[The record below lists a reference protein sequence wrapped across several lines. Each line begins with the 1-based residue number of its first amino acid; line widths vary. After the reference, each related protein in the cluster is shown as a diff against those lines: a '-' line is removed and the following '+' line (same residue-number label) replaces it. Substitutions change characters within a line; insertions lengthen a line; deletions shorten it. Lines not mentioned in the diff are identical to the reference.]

1 MRDRNLEKIENILF
15 FHRPKPINVE
25 DYFSVF
31 VPLMKIEGE
40 ICVVYE
46 LRAMSLRR
54 QPGEISFP
62 GGKMEKG
69 ESPRYAAIRE
79 LCEELLIPSDKV
91 QVFGE
96 TDYLITRGTSQIYSF
111 AGLIKDI
118 EFEDIRPNS
127 DEVEKL
133 FYVPLRWFMENE
145 PKKYT
150 MDVELIQ
157 SEDFPFELIPNGKDY
172 KFYKGVDE
180 ILFYEYEDYV
190 IWGFTAKITDRLI
203 RILKENNFNF

>member
-1 MRDRNLEKIENILF
+1 MRDRNLERIENILF

-25 DYFSVF
+25 DRFSVF

-46 LRAMSLRR
+46 LRALSLRR

-69 ESPRYAAIRE
+69 ESPRYAAVRE

-118 EFEDIRPNS
+118 EFEDIRPNV

-133 FYVPLRWFMENE
+133 FYVPLRWLMENE

-157 SEDFPFELIPNGKDY
+157 SVDFPFELIPNGKDY

-203 RILKENNFNF
+203 RILKENNFSF

>member
-25 DYFSVF
+25 DRFSVF

-46 LRAMSLRR
+46 LRALSLRR

-69 ESPRYAAIRE
+69 ESPRYAAVRE

-118 EFEDIRPNS
+118 EFEDIRPNV

-133 FYVPLRWFMENE
+133 FYVPLRWLMENE

-203 RILKENNFNF
+203 RILKENNFSF

>member
-1 MRDRNLEKIENILF
+1 MRDRNLERIENILF

-25 DYFSVF
+25 DRFSVF

-46 LRAMSLRR
+46 LRALSLRR

-69 ESPRYAAIRE
+69 ESPRYAAVRE

-118 EFEDIRPNS
+118 EFEDIRPNV

-133 FYVPLRWFMENE
+133 FYVPLRWLMENE

-203 RILKENNFNF
+203 RILKENNFSF

>member
-25 DYFSVF
+25 DRFSVF

-40 ICVVYE
+40 ICVIYE
-46 LRAMSLRR
+46 LRALSLRR

-69 ESPRYAAIRE
+69 ESPRYAAVRE

-118 EFEDIRPNS
+118 EFEDIRPNV

-133 FYVPLRWFMENE
+133 FYVPLRWLMENE

-203 RILKENNFNF
+203 RILKENNFSF

>member
-1 MRDRNLEKIENILF
+1 MRDRNLERIENILF

-25 DYFSVF
+25 DRFSVF

-46 LRAMSLRR
+46 LRALSLRR

-62 GGKMEKG
+62 GGKMERG
-69 ESPRYAAIRE
+69 ESPRYAAVRE

-118 EFEDIRPNS
+118 EFEDIRPNV

-133 FYVPLRWFMENE
+133 FYVPLRWLMENE

-203 RILKENNFNF
+203 RILKENNFSF

>member
-1 MRDRNLEKIENILF
+1 MRDRNLERIENILF

-25 DYFSVF
+25 DRFSVF

-46 LRAMSLRR
+46 LRALSLRR

-69 ESPRYAAIRE
+69 ESPRYAAVRE
-79 LCEELLIPSDKV
+79 LCEELLIPSGKV

-118 EFEDIRPNS
+118 EFEDIRPNP

-133 FYVPLRWFMENE
+133 FYVPLRWLMENE

-203 RILKENNFNF
+203 RILKENNFSF

>member
-1 MRDRNLEKIENILF
+1 MRDRNLEKIENILI

-25 DYFSVF
+25 DRFSVF

-69 ESPRYAAIRE
+69 ESPRYAAVRE
-79 LCEELLIPSDKV
+79 LCEELLIPSHNV

-96 TDYLITRGTSQIYSF
+96 MDYLITRGTSQIYSF
-111 AGLIKDI
+111 AGLIKDV
-118 EFEDIRPNS
+118 EFEDIRPNH

-133 FYVPLRWFMENE
+133 FYVPLRWLMENE

-157 SEDFPFELIPNGKDY
+157 SEDFPYELIPNGKDY

>member
-31 VPLMKIEGE
+31 VPLMKIEGD

>member
-25 DYFSVF
+25 DRFSVF

-46 LRAMSLRR
+46 LRALSLRR

-62 GGKMEKG
+62 GGKMERG
-69 ESPRYAAIRE
+69 ESPRYAAVRE

-118 EFEDIRPNS
+118 EFEDIRPNV

-133 FYVPLRWFMENE
+133 FYVPLRWLMENE

-203 RILKENNFNF
+203 RILKENNFSF

>member
-118 EFEDIRPNS
+118 EFEDIRPNA

>member
-1 MRDRNLEKIENILF
+1 MRDRNLERIENILF

-25 DYFSVF
+25 DRFSVF

-46 LRAMSLRR
+46 LRALSLRR

-69 ESPRYAAIRE
+69 ESPRYAAVRE

-118 EFEDIRPNS
+118 EFEDIRPNV

-133 FYVPLRWFMENE
+133 FYVPLRWLMENE

-172 KFYKGVDE
+172 KFYKGIDG

-203 RILKENNFNF
+203 RILKENNFSF

>member
-1 MRDRNLEKIENILF
+1 MRDRNLERIENILF

-25 DYFSVF
+25 DRFSVF
-31 VPLMKIEGE
+31 VPLMTIEGE

-46 LRAMSLRR
+46 LRALSLRR

-69 ESPRYAAIRE
+69 ESPRYAAVRE

-118 EFEDIRPNS
+118 EFEDIRPNV

-133 FYVPLRWFMENE
+133 FYVPLRWLMENE

-203 RILKENNFNF
+203 RILKENNFSF

>member
-46 LRAMSLRR
+46 LRALSLRR

>member
-1 MRDRNLEKIENILF
+1 MRDRNIERIENILF

-25 DYFSVF
+25 DRFSVF

-46 LRAMSLRR
+46 LRALSLRR

-69 ESPRYAAIRE
+69 ESPRYAAVRE

-118 EFEDIRPNS
+118 DFEDIRPNV

-133 FYVPLRWFMENE
+133 FYVPLRWLMENE

-157 SEDFPFELIPNGKDY
+157 SVDFPFELIPNGKDY

-203 RILKENNFNF
+203 RILKENNFSF

>member
-1 MRDRNLEKIENILF
+1 MRDRNLERIENILF

-25 DYFSVF
+25 DRFSVF

-46 LRAMSLRR
+46 LRALSLRR

-69 ESPRYAAIRE
+69 ESPRYAAVRE

-118 EFEDIRPNS
+118 EFEDIRPNV

-133 FYVPLRWFMENE
+133 FYVPLRWLMENE

-172 KFYKGVDE
+172 KFYKGIDE

-203 RILKENNFNF
+203 RILKENNFSF

>member
-25 DYFSVF
+25 DRFSVF
-31 VPLMKIEGE
+31 VPFMKIEGE

-46 LRAMSLRR
+46 LRALSLRR

-69 ESPRYAAIRE
+69 ESPRYAAVRE

-91 QVFGE
+91 QLFGE

-118 EFEDIRPNS
+118 EFEDIRPNV

-133 FYVPLRWFMENE
+133 FYVPLRWLMENE

-203 RILKENNFNF
+203 RILKENNFSF